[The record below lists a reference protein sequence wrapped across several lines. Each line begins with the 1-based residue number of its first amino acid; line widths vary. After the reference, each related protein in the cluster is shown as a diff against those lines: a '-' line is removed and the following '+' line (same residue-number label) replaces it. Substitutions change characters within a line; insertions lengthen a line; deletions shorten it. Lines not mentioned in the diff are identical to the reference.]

1 MSDPDR
7 EDFEVIK
14 GYSDGSGYDL
24 EFDPVDIDSEHSQT
38 GPGHRRHNSPDFYDR
53 AVDKQEEEYS
63 ERLSNEEELKLDGPK
78 QSFFLDKQV
87 KTSTRYLYENKDDA
101 VHDDEN
107 HNG

>member
-53 AVDKQEEEYS
+53 AVDK
-63 ERLSNEEELKLDGPK
+63 
-78 QSFFLDKQV
+78 
-87 KTSTRYLYENKDDA
+87 
-101 VHDDEN
+101 
-107 HNG
+107 